1 MAGGTMDF
9 ELTAEQQDLKK
20 RIRDLVD
27 KHILP
32 RAAEVDKTSDIPWDI
47 MKLMA
52 DAGLFKFL
60 VPEQYGGS
68 GKEDLRALELSLIR
82 EELSRGSYQADTIY
96 ALNGLGSYSIVHSG
110 TEEQKKKFLPPI
122 AEGKSLACMSL
133 TEKDAGSDAANVN
146 TTATFEGNEWVLNGE
161 KIYASNAS
169 VASVIVVFATVDK
182 SKGAH
187 GITAFAVDPKEVEL
201 EFRPIQVLAPHDI
214 CEIIFK
220 NVRIPKDSVVGEVGH
235 GFRVAMKTLD
245 VLRTSV
251 GAAAIGLAQHALD
264 LAVEWAQK
272 RLQFGKPL
280 AKFQLIQDKLADMVT
295 EIHAGRLMVYYAA
308 WLKDNG
314 APRVTLESSMAKW
327 WCTEMAQRVVDKA
340 VQIYGGYGV
349 RMDYPM
355 QRLYRAVRGP
365 RLYEGTTEI
374 QKLIVCRELLK
385 HYEQEGHFYG
395 AGQ

>member
-1 MAGGTMDF
+1 MNF
-9 ELTAEQQDLKK
+9 NLTPEQQELKEK
-20 RIRDLVD
+20 IRELVD
-27 KHILP
+27 QHIAPL
-32 RAAEVDKTSDIPWDI
+32 AAEIDKTSDIPRDV

-60 VPEQYGGS
+60 IPEEYGGS
-68 GKEDLRALELSLIR
+68 GKGDLKALELSLIR

-110 TEEQKKKFLPPI
+110 TDEQKRKFLPPI
-122 AEGKSLACMSL
+122 AAGEALACMSL
-133 TEKDAGSDAANVN
+133 TEKEAGSDAANLS
-146 TTATFEGNEWVLNGE
+146 TTATLDGGEWILNGE

-169 VASVIVVFATVDK
+169 VASVIVVFATIDK
-182 SKGAH
+182 SQGAH
-187 GITAFAVDPKEVEL
+187 GITAFVLDPNEVDL
-201 EFRPIQVLAPHDI
+201 EFKPIHVLAPHDI
-214 CEIIFK
+214 CEIVF
-220 NVRIPKDSVVGEVGH
+220 RDTRLPKDSVLGEVGH

-251 GAAAIGLAQHALD
+251 GAAAVGMAQNALD
-264 LAVEWAQK
+264 LAVDWAK
-272 RLQFGKPL
+272 NRVQFGKPL
-280 AKFQLIQDKLADMVT
+280 SKFQLIQDKLADMAT

-308 WLKDNG
+308 WLKDQG

-340 VQIYGGYGV
+340 VQIFGGYGV

-385 HYEQEGHFYG
+385 RYQ
-395 AGQ
+395 Q